1 MINNLPAMW
10 ETWVRSLDWEDPL
23 EQSMATHSIVLA
35 WRNSMDRGAWRAT
48 VRRVAKSQTR
58 LSDSAHR
65 SFHSHLEALF
75 SSLSI
80 PRWQPTLVLSPGKSH
95 GWRSLVDYSPW
106 GSEESDTT
114 ERLSLSLFTFT
125 HWRRKWQPIP
135 VFLPGESQGR
145 RSLVC
150 CHLWGC
156 TESDTT
162 DVTELIPR
170 N

>member
-80 PRWQPTLVLSPGKSH
+80 PRWQPTPVSALSPHLFLCDIRTSP
-95 GWRSLVDYSPW
+95 SLLLPSPNPTLV
-106 GSEESDTT
+106 SPIPT
-114 ERLSLSLFTFT
+114 LNSLFFT
-125 HWRRKWQPIP
+125 PI
-135 VFLPGESQGR
+135 S
-145 RSLVC
+145 
-150 CHLWGC
+150 
-156 TESDTT
+156 
-162 DVTELIPR
+162 
-170 N
+170 